1 VYPTGIKSYAYQY
14 RTPQGV
20 KRRYTIC
27 QIGELTP
34 DQARK
39 KAEELRHTVRE
50 GKDPLHQK
58 QTLRHAETV
67 GDLLDRYLASQDFAD
82 KAPST
87 QAINRGRIE
96 RHLRPLFGRR
106 HAHLVTDGDIKRALA
121 DIRDGKTAADIKT
134 AKGRA
139 RVRGGAGTAREAI
152 ALLRVVF

>member
-1 VYPTGIKSYAYQY
+1 MPKLTVDAADIKPEKYIIWDSELKGFGLVVYATGVKSYVYQY
-14 RTPQGV
+14 RSPEGV

-27 QIGELTP
+27 RIGELTP

-39 KAEELRHTVRE
+39 KAEQLRHTVRE
-50 GKDPLHQK
+50 GSDPLHEK

-106 HAHLVTDGDIKRALA
+106 HAHLVTDGRQACTC
-121 DIRDGKTAADIKT
+121 RHS
-134 AKGRA
+134 
-139 RVRGGAGTAREAI
+139 
-152 ALLRVVF
+152 